1 MFRKVL
7 PRLRLRRKLALVAA
21 AMLPAAVAIAQT
33 VEPAP
38 QQAAPTD
45 AAIPSLMFFTL
56 GIGLILGLGALALFL
71 SKRSNR
77 EATERVL
84 NPNHPSN
91 Q

>member
-1 MFRKVL
+1 MFRTFTT
-7 PRLRLRRKLALVAA
+7 RATARAALIAA
-21 AMLPAAVAIAQT
+21 AMMPAAVAIAQA
-33 VEPAP
+33 VEPAA
-38 QQAAPTD
+38 QQTAPTD

-56 GIGLILGLGALALFL
+56 GIGLILGIGALALFL

-77 EATERVL
+77 EAAERVL